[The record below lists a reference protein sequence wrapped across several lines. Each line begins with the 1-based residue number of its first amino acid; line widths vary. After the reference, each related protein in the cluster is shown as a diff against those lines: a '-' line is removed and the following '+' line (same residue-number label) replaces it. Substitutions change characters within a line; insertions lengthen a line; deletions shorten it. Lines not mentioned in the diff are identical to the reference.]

1 MFAVILVGG
10 KQYKVAEKD
19 ELRIEKVDLEE
30 GEKLD
35 IKEVL
40 LVGEDDGENV
50 KIGEPYV
57 SGAHVECEVMEQ
69 GRGKKIKVFKM
80 KAKKRYSK
88 TQGHRQSY
96 TLIKVLKISAL
107 EKKAAKKPAA
117 KKEEVKEEVKKD

>member
-10 KQYKVAEKD
+10 KQYKVSEKD

-30 GEKLD
+30 GKKLD

-40 LVGEDDGENV
+40 LVGEDDGTKV

-57 SGAHVECEVMEQ
+57 KGAHVECEVMEQ

-80 KAKKRYSK
+80 KPKKRYSV

-96 TLIKVLKISAL
+96 SLIKVLKISSV
-107 EKKAAKKPAA
+107 EKKAAAKKPAA
-117 KKEEVKEEVKKD
+117 KKEEKEEAKA